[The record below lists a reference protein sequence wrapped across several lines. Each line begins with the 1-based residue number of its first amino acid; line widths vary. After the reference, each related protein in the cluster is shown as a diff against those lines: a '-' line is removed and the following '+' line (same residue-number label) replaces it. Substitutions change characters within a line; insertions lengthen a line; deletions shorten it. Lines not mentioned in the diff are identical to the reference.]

1 MTPEQ
6 IQLVQSSFQKVKPIS
21 DLAAQMFYGRLFEIA
36 PSVKPLFKE
45 SDMKKQGRKLMETL
59 ALVTQGLTRPEK
71 IKPAV
76 QKLGKDHV
84 RYGVKDEHYEPVGAA
99 LLWTLEQGL
108 GEDFTPEVKQ
118 AWTEAYAMLAGIM
131 KEAAAS

>member
-71 IKPAV
+71 IEPVV